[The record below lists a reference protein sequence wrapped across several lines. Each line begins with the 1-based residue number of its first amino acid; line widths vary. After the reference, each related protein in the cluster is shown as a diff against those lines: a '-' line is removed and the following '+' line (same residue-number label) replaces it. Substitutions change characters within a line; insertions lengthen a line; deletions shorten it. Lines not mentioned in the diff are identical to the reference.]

1 MDGLG
6 SFLLPI
12 WVAALTGYAILCG
25 TVGAEPGAPWW
36 LRWPMPIWNAIAHDW
51 RRPPSA
57 PQRPDYAK
65 IDRLERELGI
75 VEPEPERPIRLART
89 VCLTKGC
96 TGETAEVRTWSGMLA
111 MRIHECER
119 P

>member
-96 TGETAEVRTWSGMLA
+96 TGETTEVRTWSGMLA
-111 MRIHECER
+111 MRVHECEA